1 MFHGGMENMKGDKY
15 RNLQKWLENNSS
27 ERITLTF
34 SEIER
39 ILGFTLPESA
49 KTHTE
54 WWANDSSHS
63 QAVWL
68 DAGYKT
74 VNSSI
79 AISSKKITFEKSSHL
94 YSPKENTHKG
104 TIKEIQQYVKK
115 HFGYSAKSCW
125 IADVKAQCGIPVK
138 PAWNRQSL
146 EKRTNPCPKNK
157 IHDIIEALKVTDW
170 I

>member
-1 MFHGGMENMKGDKY
+1 MKGDKY
-15 RNLQKWLENNSS
+15 RNLQNWLENNSN
-27 ERITLTF
+27 EKITLAF
-34 SEIER
+34 NEIEEFLR
-39 ILGFTLPESA
+39 IDLPKSA
-49 KTHTE
+49 RTHTE
-54 WWANDSSHS
+54 WWANDSTHS

-68 DAGYKT
+68 GAGYKT
-74 VNSSI
+74 LEPSST
-79 AISSKKITFEKSSHL
+79 ISEKRITFEKNSHSL
-94 YSPKENTHKG
+94 SPKENMHKA

-125 IADVKAQCGIPVK
+125 IADVKAQCGIFVK

-157 IHDIIEALKVTDW
+157 IHDITEALKATGW